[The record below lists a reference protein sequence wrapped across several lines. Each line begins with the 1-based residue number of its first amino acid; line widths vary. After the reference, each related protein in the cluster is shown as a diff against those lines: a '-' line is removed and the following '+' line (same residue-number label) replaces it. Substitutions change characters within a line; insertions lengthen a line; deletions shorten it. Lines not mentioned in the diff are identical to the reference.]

1 MRRTAGEIL
10 NGVRRNVEVQIMHPN
25 ELNSYSIL
33 NSGEFSDEVHS
44 SNLNFEYLV
53 EDYLNPISKEEI
65 MQESGLGRRYDEFYL
80 IDSGINMTSANS
92 DEPTEVFEIFHED
105 FNLNYFGGNNIIA

>member
-1 MRRTAGEIL
+1 
-10 NGVRRNVEVQIMHPN
+10 MHPN
-25 ELNSYSIL
+25 ELQSYSIL
-33 NSGEFSDEVHS
+33 NSGKRLEILRRFSIKITCYS
-44 SNLNFEYLV
+44 V

-80 IDSGINMTSANS
+80 IDSGINMTNANGT